1 MKTRKI
7 TKREVDENY
16 YRIWN
21 AFVDL
26 LAMEK
31 YDELAPE
38 QRPAHLVFWYESE
51 VQNGGHL
58 QYFENR
64 GTKYLE
70 ETIEALGILGAEGHQ
85 KILRE
90 AADLFLGRERPLI
103 QTTEAYSAVALE
115 GEFEDLDFRFGAC
128 LPSLFECLKAH
139 LALHQSSFVVIT

>member
-1 MKTRKI
+1 MKIRRI
-7 TKREVDENY
+7 TKREVDEHPY
-16 YRIWN
+16 QVWN

-31 YDELAPE
+31 YNELAPQ

-64 GTKYLE
+64 GTKYLN
-70 ETIEALGILGAEGHQ
+70 ETIEALGVLGGSCHQ
-85 KILRE
+85 KILQE
-90 AADLFLGRERPLI
+90 AADLFLSRERPRI

-115 GEFEDLDFRFGAC
+115 GEFEGLNLRFGAC
-128 LPSLFECLKAH
+128 SPSLFECLKAH
-139 LALHQSSFVVIT
+139 LALHQSSFVVVI